1 MFITRVSRHDRSDL
15 EEFFKAHDWDDP
27 HLDEGVGFIARD
39 GGIVGA
45 LRLIEVELNVVV
57 IEDVLV
63 KNDRR
68 GRGIGGQLMRAAM
81 NSRGGRLILCCHP
94 ERIAF
99 YERAGFSEV
108 PFDEL
113 PASARAFFEADEAAP
128 HQTAKGHVHH
138 FMTAR

>member
-15 EEFFKAHDWDDP
+15 EEFFKAHDWDGP

-39 GGIVGA
+39 GGIVGS
-45 LRLIEVELNVVV
+45 LRLIEVEPNVVV

-63 KNDRR
+63 KDDRR
-68 GRGIGGQLMRAAM
+68 GSGIGAQLMQAAM

-94 ERIAF
+94 ERLAF
-99 YERAGFSEV
+99 YERLGFSEG
-108 PFDEL
+108 PFDDL
-113 PASARAFFEADEAAP
+113 PVSARAFFEADGAAP
-128 HQTAKGHVHH
+128 HQTEKGHVHH